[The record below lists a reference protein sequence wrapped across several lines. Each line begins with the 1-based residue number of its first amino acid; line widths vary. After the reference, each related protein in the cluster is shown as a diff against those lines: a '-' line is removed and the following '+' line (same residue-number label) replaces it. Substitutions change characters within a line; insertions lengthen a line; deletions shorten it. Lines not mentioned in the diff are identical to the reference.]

1 MDMDAIEEVIETNRD
16 ILDLGIQDEDQWVQN
31 V

>member
-1 MDMDAIEEVIETNRD
+1 MDAIEKDIETNRD
-16 ILDLGIQDEDQWVQN
+16 ILDLVIQDEDQWVQN